1 MPDIDPAALSRPAN
15 FSTPTLSSKTLSITA
30 PGAVKISKSQAIP
43 QRIDLEPLY
52 TALKAAI
59 APEQWLPYKEATTE
73 FLIGRLNQT
82 EFAERVDPIL
92 EGPTPEKQHLHN
104 KLISAIYANVTRE
117 MPDQGPAPWVSAHNK
132 PITSA
137 TAKPV
142 TGDAAERR
150 LKGDVMQLPARDR
163 RRIKDLVQNEFDATE
178 SLSNMFSDTYRRP
191 SAVSEV
197 PASAAA
203 GGINKMNFDLEI
215 RKRFAQPLA
224 IESGEFPDVGMI
236 TGRMLP
242 MCYEAGLSNG
252 HISDAPQLMSIATEI
267 FIKEAL
273 SQVFSRTRS
282 NAPGDSGNAGFGP
295 NIPTWIQTRKYKKQL
310 RQEEAAAQR
319 GELLRDKSGLLPV
332 EYKAASER
340 APLGM
345 ADLRL
350 ALDMADV
357 GLAQFPIITSQVLY
371 GYREGELESWD
382 DYTWYNDMKP
392 AHVPLELAPVEIN
405 GDRVH
410 ELPNGHPD
418 AMDIDND
425 TWWEGTEN
433 DDMDML
439 DGVLDSCLA
448 VSS

>member
-1 MPDIDPAALSRPAN
+1 
-15 FSTPTLSSKTLSITA
+15 
-30 PGAVKISKSQAIP
+30 
-43 QRIDLEPLY
+43 
-52 TALKAAI
+52 
-59 APEQWLPYKEATTE
+59 
-73 FLIGRLNQT
+73 
-82 EFAERVDPIL
+82 
-92 EGPTPEKQHLHN
+92 
-104 KLISAIYANVTRE
+104 
-117 MPDQGPAPWVSAHNK
+117 
-132 PITSA
+132 
-137 TAKPV
+137 
-142 TGDAAERR
+142 
-150 LKGDVMQLPARDR
+150 
-163 RRIKDLVQNEFDATE
+163 
-178 SLSNMFSDTYRRP
+178 
-191 SAVSEV
+191 
-197 PASAAA
+197 
-203 GGINKMNFDLEI
+203 
-215 RKRFAQPLA
+215 
-224 IESGEFPDVGMI
+224 
-236 TGRMLP
+236 

-382 DYTWYNDMKP
+382 DYTWYNDIKP
-392 AHVPLELAPVEIN
+392 AHVPLELAPMEIN
-405 GDRVH
+405 GNRVH

-418 AMDIDND
+418 AMDIDKD